1 MSHAS
6 RRKVRARIWLAV
18 TLLLLT
24 GAHYYF
30 YRFSIDRLNTYPI
43 AQGLTFGCVLWTTV
57 IWGAMWLRHTW
68 ARYVMIALLCLGI
81 LGFSSIA
88 LLLRGESINPLPE
101 LTRVVIYGLMLYTVA
116 LVPLSA
122 SRALRSYL
130 APRTA
135 GDR

>member
-6 RRKVRARIWLAV
+6 RRKIRARIWLCV
-18 TLLLLT
+18 IFLLLT

-30 YRFSIDRLNTYPI
+30 YRFSVDRLNTYPI

-68 ARYVMIALLCLGI
+68 ARYVMVTLICLGIVAYSWIALLV
-81 LGFSSIA
+81 
-88 LLLRGESINPLPE
+88 RGESMNSLPE
-101 LTRVVIYGLMLYTVA
+101 LTRLVVYGLMLYTTT
-116 LVPLSA
+116 LVPLGA

>member
-6 RRKVRARIWLAV
+6 RRKIRARIWLCV
-18 TLLLLT
+18 ILLLLT

-30 YRFSIDRLNTYPI
+30 IRFSIDRLNTYPI
-43 AQGLTFGCVLWTTV
+43 TQGLTFGCVLWTTV
-57 IWGAMWLRHTW
+57 IWGAMWLRYPW

-81 LGFSSIA
+81 ISFSWIA
-88 LLLRGESINPLPE
+88 LLLRSESINSLPE
-101 LTRVVIYGLMLYTVA
+101 LTRLVVYGLMLYTVA
-116 LVPLSA
+116 LIPLGA
-122 SRALRSYL
+122 SRALRSYS

>member
-6 RRKVRARIWLAV
+6 RRKIRARIWLCV
-18 TLLLLT
+18 ILLLIT

-30 YRFSIDRLNTYPI
+30 YRFSIDRMNTYPI
-43 AQGLTFGCVLWTTV
+43 AQGITFGCVLWTTV
-57 IWGAMWLRHTW
+57 VWGAMWLRYNW
-68 ARYVMIALLCLGI
+68 ARYLMVAVVTLAIISYSWIALLV
-81 LGFSSIA
+81 
-88 LLLRGESINPLPE
+88 RGESMNPLPE
-101 LTRVVIYGLMLYTVA
+101 LTRLVVYGLMLYAVA
-116 LVPLSA
+116 LIPLGA